1 MSTPTLEWISHWIR
15 LRRREPGLLLSPD
28 TDLYKSGLLDSLGI
42 IELIEALEDEYRI
55 QFTEEEMQSGLTRIK
70 DFDDIIHARQ

>member
-1 MSTPTLEWISHWIR
+1 MSTSIPEWISHWVR
-15 LRRREPGLLLSPD
+15 LRRRESTLELSPD

-70 DFDDIIHARQ
+70 DFDDIIHSRQ